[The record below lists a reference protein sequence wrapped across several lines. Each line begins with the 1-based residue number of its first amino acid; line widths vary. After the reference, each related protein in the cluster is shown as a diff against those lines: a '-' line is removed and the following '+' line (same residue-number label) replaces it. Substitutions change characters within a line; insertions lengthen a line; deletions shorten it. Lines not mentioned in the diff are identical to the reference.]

1 MKIRNKIDRIIFL
14 EIITGG
20 NKSVV
25 ILMSSS
31 RLQITV
37 VLICLVITAAK
48 AEAFDFKQQLFGP
61 PSTLSITV
69 ESINANTGEVT
80 VDGCDS
86 QEPNIPF
93 TWNWGDGSEPE
104 EGGFPMQHTY
114 TNLTHNYIII
124 VTSHYSGGGTDTAE
138 TLARFAAPQISPV
151 NLPSDI
157 EVTIP
162 DSNVSLDSRMPGY
175 FPPATLTHFDDSFFE
190 IVPRTTIEYVL
201 TVAAFI
207 QKDLVDSDIANVNG
221 GFQQVV
227 LRDPDAG
234 GMYSLWF
241 TSPVSFGA
249 GDYALGGTIEYSSF
263 MHEMGHNFTLNSPA
277 DYYYGG
283 KIDGCANAIY
293 SESMAQIFQHATAY
307 EIINNA
313 EFYGL
318 SEDIILEIKN
328 SAISSIQLVRNT
340 YKDYIDSGANFYS
353 WNNPDTPEDETFG
366 TFMTIAYKFCEQAE
380 NSGAGYRIPLKK
392 MMKLLQL
399 FNGDMENRYDRLH
412 NNPAADTF
420 RSTLMAAALSY
431 GFSKDLRPDFEALN
445 FPIDDATYNELI
457 TDASKLADLDN
468 DGLMT
473 LSDLGIM
480 CEDWLNEG
488 PHIRSD
494 FNNDKVVNFLD
505 FACFSADWL
514 PMQPLWADI
523 NGDDI
528 INFEDFAILACQW
541 QQEPNKPYADIAP
554 TPWGDNIVD
563 MLDLMLL
570 AEQWLINGPS
580 YTP

>member
-1 MKIRNKIDRIIFL
+1 MRD
-14 EIITGG
+14 
-20 NKSVV
+20 
-25 ILMSSS
+25 S
-31 RLQITV
+31 RLQRAF
-37 VLICLVITAAK
+37 VLICLAIAATK

-61 PSTLSITV
+61 PSTLTV
-69 ESINANTGEVT
+69 NIESINADTGEVT
-80 VDGCDS
+80 VNGCDS
-86 QEPNIPF
+86 QCPTTPF

-104 EGGFPMQHTY
+104 DGWFPMQHTY
-114 TNLTHNYIII
+114 TNLTQNYIIT
-124 VTSHYSGGGTDTAE
+124 VTSYYSGGGTDTAE
-138 TLARFAAPQISPV
+138 TVVRFTAPQISPIP
-151 NLPSDI
+151 LPSAI

-162 DSNVSLDSRMPGY
+162 DSDVSLASRMPGY
-175 FPPATLTHFDDSFFE
+175 YPPATLTHFDDSFFE
-190 IVPRTTIEYVL
+190 IVSRATIEYVL
-201 TVAAFI
+201 TATAFI
-207 QKDLVDSDIANVNG
+207 QKDLVNSDVANVNG

-227 LRDPDAG
+227 LRDPGFG

-249 GDYALGGTIEYSSF
+249 GDYAFEGTIEYSSF

-277 DYYYGG
+277 GYYYGG
-283 KIDGCANAIY
+283 KIDGWANAIY
-293 SESMAQIFQHATAY
+293 SETMAQIFQHATAY

-313 EFYGL
+313 GFYGL
-318 SEDIILEIKN
+318 SEDLVCDIKC
-328 SAISSIQLVRNT
+328 SAISSMKLVRNT
-340 YKDYIDSGANFYS
+340 YDEYVGGGAHFYS

-399 FNGDMENRYDRLH
+399 FNADLEGRYDHLH

-420 RSTLMAAALSY
+420 RSTLMIAALSC
-431 GFSKDLRPDFEALN
+431 GFSKDLRQDFKALN

-457 TDASKLADLDN
+457 TDAAKLADLDN
-468 DGLMT
+468 NGLIT
-473 LSDLGIM
+473 LSDLGMM
-480 CEDWLNEG
+480 CEDWLDEG

-494 FNNDKVVNFLD
+494 FNNDMVVNFLD

-523 NGDDI
+523 NGDGI
-528 INFEDFAILACQW
+528 VNLEDFAILACQW
-541 QQEPNKPYADIAP
+541 QQEPGEPRADIAP

-570 AEQWLINGPS
+570 VEQWLINGPS